1 MIKKALIVE
10 DDPHVLGYIEDTLCS
25 LNHEHVWV
33 TNQQDARQRFRE
45 ERFDYVLL
53 DLQIPAKP
61 NRGGATVEYGVNL
74 LREIMGKPPRRD
86 LPVIIMTAFTAEG
99 LGLSNKMRA
108 DGATDFIAKPFE
120 TSVRPLARVIEEA
133 LETCLGSSRVPH
145 ADSASAP
152 TGGLRPF
159 TGGNLVI
166 FPSHAEL
173 SGVKIISARGQGRAL
188 PVLEQLARR
197 DQQGR
202 YARHSGEEIAA
213 AIETLGGLGAVTA
226 AIQTLRRNIS
236 TRLRKV
242 GLHCGPEDV
251 IVHDEQG
258 YYLRDWIVVGEHLPA
273 PQPDSV
279 TVKAA
284 DRRSQTR
291 RAWVLVQLRAG
302 RRLRRTDLEDEF
314 AVQHKTA
321 KRVLNDLVKD
331 GLVEYVRQGQDGYYR
346 LRNGSDGKGLTHG
359 SGHGSGAGV
368 T

>member
-1 MIKKALIVE
+1 MTKKALIVE
-10 DDPHVLGYIEDTLCS
+10 DDPQVLEYIENTLCS

-33 TNQQDARQRFRE
+33 TNQQDARLRFQD

-61 NRGGATVEYGVNL
+61 NRGGANKEYGINL

-86 LPVIIMTAFTAEG
+86 LPVIIMTAYTAEG

-120 TSVRPLARVIEEA
+120 TSIRPLARVIEEA
-133 LETCLGSSRVPH
+133 LEARLGNSHVPH

-213 AIETLGGLGAVTA
+213 AIDTLGGLGAVTA

-242 GLHCGPEDV
+242 GLHCGSEDV

-258 YYLRDWIVVGEHLPA
+258 YYLRDWITIDANHLASPSKEA
-273 PQPDSV
+273 TTDS
-279 TVKAA
+279 AES
-284 DRRSQTR
+284 RSQTR
-291 RAWVLVQLRAG
+291 QRWILNQLRNG
-302 RRLRRTDLEDEF
+302 RQLRRVDFETQF
-314 AVQHKTA
+314 GVQVKTA
-321 KRVLNDLVKD
+321 KRVLNDMVKS
-331 GLVEYVRQGQDGYYR
+331 GLLEYVRHGREGYYR
-346 LRNGSDGKGLTHG
+346 LR
-359 SGHGSGAGV
+359 SGVA
-368 T
+368 